1 MTSGVA
7 DSNDQD
13 YWRVAIVEDHLLQRR
28 RTEEL
33 VSSLDGIRV
42 VWSGEKL
49 TDFIDWA
56 RSLEVRS
63 RPHLLI
69 LDLMVDRVGEVD
81 PALVRKLVDGGLRV
95 LVVSAMASVP
105 LARSIIRAGVYGVVS
120 KRDSEDEIIAALW
133 AALER
138 RHWITSE
145 VASLIAGD
153 ANRPRLSDQEE
164 RALVLYASGLTL
176 DEVARALGVQPNTA
190 KKYLDRAKRKYI
202 EAGEEVHTKIDIRR
216 VVERDGLRLDG

>member
-1 MTSGVA
+1 MTVRDVDAGAS
-7 DSNDQD
+7 D
-13 YWRVAIVEDHLLQRR
+13 YWRVAIVEDHLLQRK

-33 VSSLDGIRV
+33 VGSQEGIRV

-49 TDFIDWA
+49 TDYVAWA
-56 RSLEVRS
+56 RNQEART
-63 RPHLLI
+63 RPHLLV

-81 PALVRKLVDGGLRV
+81 PRLVSKLVDGGLRV

-105 LARSIIRAGVYGVVS
+105 LVRSIIRAGVHGVVS

-145 VASLIAGD
+145 VAGLIAGD
-153 ANRPRLSDQEE
+153 TNRPRLSDQEE
-164 RALVLYASGLTL
+164 RALILYASGLTL
-176 DEVARALGVQPNTA
+176 DEVAKALGVQPNTA
-190 KKYLDRAKRKYI
+190 KKYLERAKRKYT
-202 EAGEEVHTKIDIRR
+202 EAGDEVHTKIDIRR
-216 VVERDGLRLDG
+216 VVERDGLLLDE

>member
-1 MTSGVA
+1 VAGGEA
-7 DSNDQD
+7 DSKDRD
-13 YWRVAIVEDHLLQRR
+13 YWRVAIVEDHLLQRK

-33 VSSLDGIRV
+33 VSSQDGVRV

-49 TDFIDWA
+49 TDFVAWA
-56 RSLEVRS
+56 RNQSIRT

-81 PALVRKLVDGGLRV
+81 PHLVRKLVDGGLRV

-105 LARSIIRAGVYGVVS
+105 LVRSIIRAGVHGVVS
-120 KRDSEDEIIAALW
+120 KRDSEDEVIAALW

-138 RHWITSE
+138 RQWITPE
-145 VASLIAGD
+145 VASMIAGD

-176 DEVARALGVQPNTA
+176 DEVAKSLGVQPNTA
-190 KKYLDRAKRKYI
+190 KKYLERAKRKYTG
-202 EAGEEVHTKIDIRR
+202 AGDEVHTKIDIRR
-216 VVERDGLRLDG
+216 VVERDGLSLD

>member
-1 MTSGVA
+1 MAGGEA
-7 DSNDQD
+7 DSKDRD
-13 YWRVAIVEDHLLQRR
+13 YWRVAIVEDHLLQRK

-33 VSSLDGIRV
+33 VSSQDGVRV

-49 TDFIDWA
+49 TDFVAWA
-56 RSLEVRS
+56 RNQSIRT

-81 PALVRKLVDGGLRV
+81 PHLVRKLVDGGLRV

-105 LARSIIRAGVYGVVS
+105 LVRSIIRAGVHGVVS
-120 KRDSEDEIIAALW
+120 KRDSEDEVIAALW

-138 RHWITSE
+138 RQWITPE
-145 VASLIAGD
+145 VASMIAGD

-176 DEVARALGVQPNTA
+176 DEVAKSLGVQPNTA
-190 KKYLDRAKRKYI
+190 KKYLERAKRKY
-202 EAGEEVHTKIDIRR
+202 
-216 VVERDGLRLDG
+216 

>member
-1 MTSGVA
+1 VSVRDA
-7 DSNDQD
+7 DSRDRD

-33 VSSLDGIRV
+33 AASQEGIRV

-49 TDFIDWA
+49 TDFISWA
-56 RSLEVRS
+56 RSQEVRN

-81 PALVRKLVDGGLRV
+81 PQVVRKLVDGGLRV
-95 LVVSAMASVP
+95 LVVSAMASMP
-105 LARSIIRAGVYGVVS
+105 LVRSIIRAGVHGVVS
-120 KRDSEDEIIAALW
+120 KRDSEEEITAAIW

-138 RHWITSE
+138 RQWITPE

-153 ANRPRLSDQEE
+153 MNRPRLSDQEE

-176 DEVARALGVQPNTA
+176 DEVSKALRVQPNTA
-190 KKYLDRAKRKYI
+190 KKYLERAKRKYI
-202 EAGEEVHTKIDIRR
+202 DAGEEVHTKIDIRR
-216 VVERDGLRLDG
+216 VVERDGLSLED